1 MEPEMATRLSITAC
15 FGVALALTT
24 VLPAFAWAADDVW
37 DPLESLNRASF
48 DLNAAL
54 SKVIAEPV
62 ASAYHSAV
70 PTTIQTGVDDFF
82 TNLREPVTAVSS
94 GIEGDFQNA
103 GVSVGRFAINST
115 VGIAG
120 LFDVATEMGWVS
132 RPEDIGAALCSYG
145 VHPGPYIVVPVLG
158 PTTAREAVASLSTFI
173 VLGNAVTGDATVNYL
188 VTDRVA
194 ARISEGRAGAPA
206 TGAAPAAGDAYVA
219 QRDAYL
225 AFREQ
230 VCKNGIPADQLKAS
244 PFGSVAPKG

>member
-1 MEPEMATRLSITAC
+1 MATRLSITSC
-15 FGVALALTT
+15 LGVALALTT
-24 VLPAFAWAADDVW
+24 MLPAIAWAADDVW

-62 ASAYHSAV
+62 ASAYHSTV
-70 PTTIQTGVDDFF
+70 PAPIQTGVDDFF

-132 RPEDIGAALCSYG
+132 RPEDFGAALCSYG
-145 VHPGPYIVVPVLG
+145 VRPGPYIVVPVLG

-173 VLGNAVTGDATVNYL
+173 VLGNAVTGDSTVNYL
-188 VTDRVA
+188 VADRVA
-194 ARISEGRAGAPA
+194 ARISEGRAGAS
-206 TGAAPAAGDAYVA
+206 GAAPAAGDAYVA

>member
-1 MEPEMATRLSITAC
+1 MESEMATRLSITSC
-15 FGVALALTT
+15 LGVALALTT
-24 VLPAFAWAADDVW
+24 MVPAIAWAEDAW

-62 ASAYHSAV
+62 ASAYHSTIPA
-70 PTTIQTGVDDFF
+70 PIQTGVDDFF

-145 VHPGPYIVVPVLG
+145 VHPGPYFVVPVLG
-158 PTTAREAVASLSTFI
+158 PTTAREAVGSLATYI
-173 VLGNAVTGDATVNYL
+173 VLGNSVTGDSTFNYL

-194 ARISEGRAGAPA
+194 ARISEGRTGAS
-206 TGAAPAAGDAYVA
+206 GAAPAAGDAYVA